1 MHVPPPP
8 PNQMLMVRF
17 DRPIRIRHMSQPIG
31 INGVV
36 SIDEPN
42 DEAFGSIYN
51 VIGELVEDVSYKD
64 LDLGR

>member
-1 MHVPPPP
+1 MY
-8 PNQMLMVRF
+8 
-17 DRPIRIRHMSQPIG
+17 QPIG

-51 VIGELVEDVSYKD
+51 VTGELIEDVSYKD